1 MAEKKRELWADYAKG
16 ICILLVFIGHS
27 DAIPQAVRIFIYLFH
42 MPMFFFCMGYYS
54 STAGTFGAFAKKR
67 FRQLMVPF
75 FAYGILYH
83 VLCLGIVVPLL
94 RGGADWALCR
104 DNILGLLV
112 QLRGTD
118 LVAPKWFLTAAFVAS
133 VLFYALRK
141 YVHDRRIEFPVVLA
155 ASAGFAY
162 LNKFTGFS
170 LPWYIDVAF
179 PCVLFMYLG
188 QYVREKNVEITGK
201 KTLILAA
208 VGIAAAAGL
217 TLLFSDSPEKYCID
231 YRVIRLTPFVPVM
244 AGGFALCLALYG
256 ALKNVKKKGILSY
269 IGVNSMLFYLFDN
282 LPELLVKKSDGVHRR
297 DERIYREPLPAHRH
311 PSPHAGHRDVC
322 EVFCVVPVRPQKGEL
337 EFRLRKTLQ
346 SQKERKY
353 ISSNKLPRMRE
364 LFAAYSWSKMVL
376 PSSRGP
382 NVSFQVRCGSLAS

>member
-54 STAGTFGAFAKKR
+54 STAGTFGAFVKKR

-75 FAYGILYH
+75 FAYGILYY
-83 VLCLGIVVPLL
+83 VLCLGIVVLLL

-170 LPWYIDVAF
+170 LLWYIDVTKKYQKTWIFAIF
-179 PCVLFMYLG
+179 GVNPLFCYVLS
-188 QYVREKNVEITGK
+188 EI
-201 KTLILAA
+201 LYILADSLPLQEQNMHD
-208 VGIAAAAGL
+208 IIYAGL
-217 TLLFSDSPEKYCID
+217 SGWLGDNAFTSFVYAFLF
-231 YRVIRLTPFVPVM
+231 V
-244 AGGFALCLALYG
+244 
-256 ALKNVKKKGILSY
+256 
-269 IGVNSMLFYLFDN
+269 GVVW
-282 LPELLVKKSDGVHRR
+282 LV
-297 DERIYREPLPAHRH
+297 
-311 PSPHAGHRDVC
+311 
-322 EVFCVVPVRPQKGEL
+322 
-337 EFRLRKTLQ
+337 
-346 SQKERKY
+346 
-353 ISSNKLPRMRE
+353 
-364 LFAAYSWSKMVL
+364 
-376 PSSRGP
+376 
-382 NVSFQVRCGSLAS
+382 

>member
-54 STAGTFGAFAKKR
+54 STGGTLGGFVKKR

-83 VLCLGIVVPLL
+83 VLFLGILVPLL

-112 QLRGTD
+112 QKRGTD

-155 ASAGFAY
+155 VSAGFAY

-170 LPWYIDVAF
+170 LPWYIDVAC
-179 PCVLFMYLG
+179 PCLLYMYLG
-188 QYVREKNVEITGK
+188 QYVREKSVEITGK
-201 KTLILAA
+201 KTLVLAA
-208 VGIAAAAGL
+208 VGVVFAAGL
-217 TLLFSDSPEKYCID
+217 TLLFADSAEKYCID
-231 YRVIRLTPFVPVM
+231 YRVIRLTPFVPVTV
-244 AGGFALCLALYG
+244 GGFALCLALYG
-256 ALKNVKKKGILSY
+256 ALKNVKKKSVLSY
-269 IGVNSMLFYLFDN
+269 IGVNSLLFYLFDN
-282 LPELLVKKSDGVHRR
+282 LPELLAGKAMGYIGVTNVYAVTLCQLAAIILLTPVIVMLVKYFAWFLFGLK
-297 DERIYREPLPAHRH
+297 
-311 PSPHAGHRDVC
+311 
-322 EVFCVVPVRPQKGEL
+322 
-337 EFRLRKTLQ
+337 
-346 SQKERKY
+346 KE
-353 ISSNKLPRMRE
+353 
-364 LFAAYSWSKMVL
+364 SWSLDYGKL
-376 PSSRGP
+376 FRAKKEESI
-382 NVSFQVRCGSLAS
+382 

>member
-16 ICILLVFIGHS
+16 ISILLVFIGHS

-54 STAGTFGAFAKKR
+54 STGGTLGGFVKKR

-83 VLCLGIVVPLL
+83 VLFLGILVPLL

-112 QLRGTD
+112 QKRGTD

-141 YVHDRRIEFPVVLA
+141 YVHDRRIEFPAALA
-155 ASAGFAY
+155 VSAAFVY
-162 LNKFTGFS
+162 LGRFTGFV

-188 QYVREKNVEITGK
+188 QYVREKNVEIGGKRIAVLSLTG
-201 KTLILAA
+201 
-208 VGIAAAAGL
+208 VVCAAALTALLAGSGER
-217 TLLFSDSPEKYCID
+217 FPVD
-231 YRVIRLTPFVPVM
+231 YHMMHLTPFVLILL
-244 AGGFALCLALYG
+244 GGFALCLALYG
-256 ALKNVKKKGILSY
+256 ALKNVKKKSILSY
-269 IGVNSMLFYLFDN
+269 IGVNSLLFYLFDN
-282 LPELLVKKSDGVHRR
+282 LPEVAVGQAVRMLGVTNVYAVTLCQLAAIILLTPVIVMLVKYFAWFLFGLK
-297 DERIYREPLPAHRH
+297 
-311 PSPHAGHRDVC
+311 
-322 EVFCVVPVRPQKGEL
+322 
-337 EFRLRKTLQ
+337 
-346 SQKERKY
+346 KE
-353 ISSNKLPRMRE
+353 
-364 LFAAYSWSKMVL
+364 SWSLDYGKLFRVKKKE
-376 PSSRGP
+376 SI
-382 NVSFQVRCGSLAS
+382 

>member
-54 STAGTFGAFAKKR
+54 STAGTFGAFVKKR

-133 VLFYALRK
+133 VLFYVCAAK
-141 YVHDRRIEFPVVLA
+141 VHSRPEDRISRC
-155 ASAGFAY
+155 SR
-162 LNKFTGFS
+162 
-170 LPWYIDVAF
+170 
-179 PCVLFMYLG
+179 CV
-188 QYVREKNVEITGK
+188 R
-201 KTLILAA
+201 
-208 VGIAAAAGL
+208 
-217 TLLFSDSPEKYCID
+217 
-231 YRVIRLTPFVPVM
+231 RVCV
-244 AGGFALCLALYG
+244 
-256 ALKNVKKKGILSY
+256 SQQ
-269 IGVNSMLFYLFDN
+269 
-282 LPELLVKKSDGVHRR
+282 
-297 DERIYREPLPAHRH
+297 IYRLLPA
-311 PSPHAGHRDVC
+311 
-322 EVFCVVPVRPQKGEL
+322 VVYRCGIPVRALHVSGTVRPGKGH
-337 EFRLRKTLQ
+337 
-346 SQKERKY
+346 
-353 ISSNKLPRMRE
+353 
-364 LFAAYSWSKMVL
+364 
-376 PSSRGP
+376 
-382 NVSFQVRCGSLAS
+382 

>member
-54 STAGTFGAFAKKR
+54 STAGTFGAFVKKR

-133 VLFYALRK
+133 VL
-141 YVHDRRIEFPVVLA
+141 
-155 ASAGFAY
+155 FAY

-244 AGGFALCLALYG
+244 IGGFALCLALYG
-256 ALKNVKKKGILSY
+256 ALKNVKKKSILSY

-282 LPELLVKKSDGVHRR
+282 LPELLVEKAMGYIGVTNVYIVSLCQLIGILLITPVIVMFVKYFLWFLFGLKK
-297 DERIYREPLPAHRH
+297 E
-311 PSPHAGHRDVC
+311 
-322 EVFCVVPVRPQKGEL
+322 
-337 EFRLRKTLQ
+337 
-346 SQKERKY
+346 
-353 ISSNKLPRMRE
+353 
-364 LFAAYSWSKMVL
+364 SWSLDYKKLFGIKKKESV
-376 PSSRGP
+376 
-382 NVSFQVRCGSLAS
+382 

>member
-54 STAGTFGAFAKKR
+54 STAGTFGAFVKKR

-83 VLCLGIVVPLL
+83 VLCLGIIVPLL

-188 QYVREKNVEITGK
+188 QYVREKGIEITGK
-201 KTLILAA
+201 KTLILMIQRGSETIIPQGDTEIL
-208 VGIAAAAGL
+208 VGD
-217 TLLFSDSPEKYCID
+217 T
-231 YRVIRLTPFVPVM
+231 
-244 AGGFALCLALYG
+244 
-256 ALKNVKKKGILSY
+256 
-269 IGVNSMLFYLFDN
+269 
-282 LPELLVKKSDGVHRR
+282 
-297 DERIYREPLPAHRH
+297 
-311 PSPHAGHRDVC
+311 
-322 EVFCVVPVRPQKGEL
+322 VVLHSE
-337 EFRLRKTLQ
+337 TT
-346 SQKERKY
+346 
-353 ISSNKLPRMRE
+353 
-364 LFAAYSWSKMVL
+364 
-376 PSSRGP
+376 
-382 NVSFQVRCGSLAS
+382 

>member
-54 STAGTFGAFAKKR
+54 STAGTFGAFVKKR

-83 VLCLGIVVPLL
+83 VLCL
-94 RGGADWALCR
+94 
-104 DNILGLLV
+104 
-112 QLRGTD
+112 
-118 LVAPKWFLTAAFVAS
+118 
-133 VLFYALRK
+133 RK
-141 YVHDRRIEFPVVLA
+141 YIHDRRIEFPVVLA

-188 QYVREKNVEITGK
+188 QHVREKNVEITGK

-256 ALKNVKKKGILSY
+256 ALKNVKRKGVLSY

-282 LPELLVKKSDGVHRR
+282 LPELLVKKRWGTS
-297 DERIYREPLPAHRH
+297 A
-311 PSPHAGHRDVC
+311 
-322 EVFCVVPVRPQKGEL
+322 
-337 EFRLRKTLQ
+337 
-346 SQKERKY
+346 
-353 ISSNKLPRMRE
+353 
-364 LFAAYSWSKMVL
+364 
-376 PSSRGP
+376 
-382 NVSFQVRCGSLAS
+382 

>member
-54 STAGTFGAFAKKR
+54 STAGTFGAFVKKR

-83 VLCLGIVVPLL
+83 VLCLGIIVPLL

-141 YVHDRRIEFPVVLA
+141 YVHDRRIEFPV
-155 ASAGFAY
+155 
-162 LNKFTGFS
+162 FS
-170 LPWYIDVAF
+170 LRP
-179 PCVLFMYLG
+179 P
-188 QYVREKNVEITGK
+188 
-201 KTLILAA
+201 
-208 VGIAAAAGL
+208 GL
-217 TLLFSDSPEKYCID
+217 RIST
-231 YRVIRLTPFVPVM
+231 
-244 AGGFALCLALYG
+244 
-256 ALKNVKKKGILSY
+256 
-269 IGVNSMLFYLFDN
+269 N
-282 LPELLVKKSDGVHRR
+282 LPASPCRGISMWRSRACSSCIWGSTSGKRALRSPGKRR
-297 DERIYREPLPAHRH
+297 
-311 PSPHAGHRDVC
+311 
-322 EVFCVVPVRPQKGEL
+322 
-337 EFRLRKTLQ
+337 
-346 SQKERKY
+346 
-353 ISSNKLPRMRE
+353 
-364 LFAAYSWSKMVL
+364 
-376 PSSRGP
+376 
-382 NVSFQVRCGSLAS
+382 

>member
-54 STAGTFGAFAKKR
+54 STGGTLGGFVKKR

-83 VLCLGIVVPLL
+83 VLFLGILVPLL

-112 QLRGTD
+112 QKRGTD

-155 ASAGFAY
+155 VSAGFAY

-170 LPWYIDVAF
+170 LPWYIDVAC
-179 PCVLFMYLG
+179 PCLLYMYLG
-188 QYVREKNVEITGK
+188 QYVREKSVEITGK
-201 KTLILAA
+201 KTLVLAA
-208 VGIAAAAGL
+208 VGVVFAAGL
-217 TLLFSDSPEKYCID
+217 TLLFADSAEKYCID
-231 YRVIRLTPFVPVM
+231 YRVIRLTPFVPVTV
-244 AGGFALCLALYG
+244 GGFALCLALYG
-256 ALKNVKKKGILSY
+256 ALKNVKRKGVLSY

-282 LPELLVKKSDGVHRR
+282 LPELLAGKAMGYIGVTNVYIVSLCQLAAIIPLTPVIVMLVKYFAWFLFGLK
-297 DERIYREPLPAHRH
+297 
-311 PSPHAGHRDVC
+311 
-322 EVFCVVPVRPQKGEL
+322 
-337 EFRLRKTLQ
+337 
-346 SQKERKY
+346 KE
-353 ISSNKLPRMRE
+353 
-364 LFAAYSWSKMVL
+364 SWSLDYKKLFGCRKKTTV
-376 PSSRGP
+376 
-382 NVSFQVRCGSLAS
+382 